1 MQNTYQNRQWFY
13 VKRPEGRVGD
23 EHYELRE
30 SELDDNLRSEERRV
44 GKECA

>member
-1 MQNTYQNRQWFY
+1 MTYQNRQWFY

-30 SELDDNLRSEERRV
+30 SLLDADAV
-44 GKECA
+44 DQ